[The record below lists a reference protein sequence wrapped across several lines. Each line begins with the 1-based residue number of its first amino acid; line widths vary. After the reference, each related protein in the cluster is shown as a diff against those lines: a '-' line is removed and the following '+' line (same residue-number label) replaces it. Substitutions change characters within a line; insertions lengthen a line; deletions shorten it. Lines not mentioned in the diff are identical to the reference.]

1 MMLSFLH
8 RGDQSPRWRTIT
20 FLQKSTDQN
29 TESIK
34 KDAFA
39 IFIIFF
45 KKHLHY
51 IFFANHFFNYTPVC

>member
-1 MMLSFLH
+1 MEIIVTTMENNNFF
-8 RGDQSPRWRTIT
+8 I
-20 FLQKSTDQN
+20 KKYNQN
-29 TESIK
+29 TESVK
-34 KDAFA
+34 KDVFA